1 MNQECAVGYA
11 SEADMDA
18 WMDLVALVRD
28 AFPGL
33 SLGEYRGNLRKA
45 IAERRALCAKDA
57 RGLLGVLVLSDQ
69 HNGIGFLAVHPEARG
84 RGVASA
90 LVRMMLDVLPADQH
104 ILRDDVPGR
113 RSARCGSAGP
123 VQAPRLRR
131 APNLSPA
138 MGIHVSNS
146 CCGAVPG
153 TSKGR
158 AAGTLGPVRRTVGPS
173 TAPSI
178 ARMPDGAVHLL
189 GTLALFA
196 GMTCFREPF
205 MKYEWK
211 KHEKAMYLPK
221 AVPAPVTV
229 PEHAFFYDTRGREP
243 ERRGVPR
250 SAIGVLYALSYAVKM
265 LPKKGDAPEG
275 YYEYAVFPLEGVWDT
290 GGTDAAGRGP
300 QQGCPAL
307 HPDDPPAGFCDGRTR
322 RAHPRR
328 DKQEKAASPLCVGLF
343 RALERWLVCANAPRR
358 PVMTTNPVSFNMM
371 QAYCAEHG
379 LRRASGTATGK
390 CYLLGCPQNRSG
402 TSENGTAGW
411 RGALCLRTHP
421 STTKAASLQKTRE
434 GSGFFTWKE

>member
-11 SEADMDA
+11 SEADIDA

-90 LVRMMLDVLPADQH
+90 LVRMMLDVLPADQD
-104 ILRDDVPGR
+104 IFVTICLV
-113 RSARCGSAGP
+113 
-123 VQAPRLRR
+123 RLRGPCTSASASKR
-131 APNLSPA
+131 PNLSPA

-189 GTLALFA
+189 GNF
-196 GMTCFREPF
+196 GSVCRN
-205 MKYEWK
+205 
-211 KHEKAMYLPK
+211 
-221 AVPAPVTV
+221 
-229 PEHAFFYDTRGREP
+229 D
-243 ERRGVPR
+243 
-250 SAIGVLYALSYAVKM
+250 
-265 LPKKGDAPEG
+265 
-275 YYEYAVFPLEGVWDT
+275 VF
-290 GGTDAAGRGP
+290 
-300 QQGCPAL
+300 
-307 HPDDPPAGFCDGRTR
+307 
-322 RAHPRR
+322 
-328 DKQEKAASPLCVGLF
+328 
-343 RALERWLVCANAPRR
+343 
-358 PVMTTNPVSFNMM
+358 
-371 QAYCAEHG
+371 
-379 LRRASGTATGK
+379 
-390 CYLLGCPQNRSG
+390 
-402 TSENGTAGW
+402 
-411 RGALCLRTHP
+411 
-421 STTKAASLQKTRE
+421 
-434 GSGFFTWKE
+434 